1 MTRRQ
6 QLLDFAI
13 LGLLHDA
20 PMHGYELRKHLN
32 LTMGVFR
39 ALSYGTLYPALRGL
53 VAGGSITESTDAGA
67 VTAASRRPRIVYELT
82 DRGAARFD
90 ELAKQ
95 TDPTVYEDELFEL
108 RMAFFGRTWTAP
120 TDTWVATVPIG
131 YGDGYSRLLSNRG
144 TMLVRGRPFR
154 IAGRVCMDQTMLDLG
169 PRTDVV
175 AGDEVVAIG
184 RQGEAQITA
193 WDVADLMGTI
203 PYEVTCL
210 LTRRVTRTY
219 G

>member
-108 RMAFFGRTWTAP
+108 RMAFFGRTDAA
-120 TDTWVATVPIG
+120 VRLRILEG
-131 YGDGYSRLLSNRG
+131 RRSRLEQRLADLRSGTTTGRQDSWTTALQQHGEEATEREVRWLSE
-144 TMLVRGRPFR
+144 L
-154 IAGRVCMDQTMLDLG
+154 IEAEHH
-169 PRTDVV
+169 PRTRP
-175 AGDEVVAIG
+175 A
-184 RQGEAQITA
+184 
-193 WDVADLMGTI
+193 
-203 PYEVTCL
+203 
-210 LTRRVTRTY
+210 
-219 G
+219 

>member
-82 DRGAARFD
+82 DSTNSLNKPIRPSMKTSYSNCGWHSSAALTPRCGYGFWRGAGPA
-90 ELAKQ
+90 LNNVW
-95 TDPTVYEDELFEL
+95 PT
-108 RMAFFGRTWTAP
+108 
-120 TDTWVATVPIG
+120 
-131 YGDGYSRLLSNRG
+131 
-144 TMLVRGRPFR
+144 
-154 IAGRVCMDQTMLDLG
+154 
-169 PRTDVV
+169 
-175 AGDEVVAIG
+175 
-184 RQGEAQITA
+184 
-193 WDVADLMGTI
+193 
-203 PYEVTCL
+203 
-210 LTRRVTRTY
+210 
-219 G
+219 

>member
-67 VTAASRRPRIVYELT
+67 VTSMKTSYSNCGWHSSAALTPRCGYGFW
-82 DRGAARFD
+82 RGAGPA
-90 ELAKQ
+90 LNNVW
-95 TDPTVYEDELFEL
+95 PT
-108 RMAFFGRTWTAP
+108 
-120 TDTWVATVPIG
+120 
-131 YGDGYSRLLSNRG
+131 
-144 TMLVRGRPFR
+144 
-154 IAGRVCMDQTMLDLG
+154 
-169 PRTDVV
+169 
-175 AGDEVVAIG
+175 
-184 RQGEAQITA
+184 
-193 WDVADLMGTI
+193 
-203 PYEVTCL
+203 
-210 LTRRVTRTY
+210 
-219 G
+219 